1 MRSHETKIVAVG
13 GGLSGLNFV
22 ASASAVLGEGTK
34 VSLIET
40 RNKSGGRTI
49 RSMQPHSPMQELGAF
64 FVYDKDVHDQLI
76 SIGAQVRLLAD
87 DDFFIVRDGAI
98 QPCGK
103 TDGPFGIVD
112 TIAGQLAQLPHNIS
126 IELAL
131 SENET
136 FKNLSPS
143 MQRIVTTILES
154 DLAASLDKVG
164 VSSLRF
170 DGQTVVNGSSVED
183 PMFGICLREGFSSL
197 ARDLRKQFG
206 GETKYSVHLEG
217 VGIDAGNVTLHL
229 VDKKSTQKFCEKA
242 DKLYLGLPLPGLQ
255 ELMFFEDGVARYPLT
270 DKLSENQRRAVSMLD
285 MGDAIKITVPIRE
298 CLIPGKDLFNITLDP
313 PPDCAIRCG
322 ELWGLPMP
330 SYADKPADTPSEHN
344 QIIMMYLG
352 GTQALDLRNRLVEAK
367 RAKANLPKLLNH
379 LVKDYLEKNLGIS
392 PERVGKVHIS
402 MWLNR
407 NGGRGAYSY
416 IKADNQPSDFN
427 PRAQFTESPFGMIHI
442 GGSAF
447 SEEEPTLT
455 GGAQASAQVHL
466 EEIQRER
473 DKKPRRAA
481 PPDLT
486 LSL

>member
-1 MRSHETKIVAVG
+1 MRSQETKIIAVG

-22 ASASAVLGEGTK
+22 ANATTALGEDTK

-76 SIGAQVRLLAD
+76 SIGAEVRLLAD
-87 DDFFIVRDGAI
+87 ADFFIARNGSI
-98 QPCGK
+98 EHCGK
-103 TDGPFGIVD
+103 SHGPFGIVD
-112 TIAGQLAQLPHNIS
+112 TIAAQLAQLSHNTS

-136 FKNLSPS
+136 YKRLDRT
-143 MQRIVTTILES
+143 MQRIISTILES

-170 DGQTVVNGSSVED
+170 DGQTVTNSASIKD
-183 PMFGICLREGFSSL
+183 PMFGICLRESFSSL
-197 ARDLRKQFG
+197 AGELRKQCG
-206 GETKYSVHLEG
+206 SEIRYSVHLEG
-217 VGIDAGNVTLHL
+217 VGLADGRVTLHL
-229 VDKKSTQKFCEKA
+229 VDKKSTRAFCEKA

-255 ELMFFEDGVARYPLT
+255 KLTFFEDGAARCPLT
-270 DKLSENQRRAVSMLD
+270 EKLSKNQQRAVSMLD
-285 MGDAIKITVPIRE
+285 MGDAIKITVPVE
-298 CLIPGKDLFNITLDP
+298 GFVIPERDLFSIALDP
-313 PPDCAIRCG
+313 RPDCAIRCG
-322 ELWGLPMP
+322 EVWGLPMP
-330 SYADKPADTPSEHN
+330 SYADKPADAPYGQT

-367 RAKANLPKLLNH
+367 RAEANLPKLLNY

-427 PRAQFTESPFGMIHI
+427 PRAQFTEPPFGVIHI
-442 GGSAF
+442 GGSDF

-455 GGAQASAQVHL
+455 GGAQASALVHL

-473 DKKPRRAA
+473 DKNPRRA
-481 PPDLT
+481 PPSDLT